1 MTHVSKFKMKDR
13 VKKRIT
19 GSLSRAFLQSGTAH
33 GRAMI
38 ETLLTSTEQ
47 IMLAKRLA
55 VIVMLE
61 REYTYYRIMKT
72 LKVSTSTIK
81 RLHKNLE
88 SGRYRF
94 IRRTFLK
101 KSNSLGFLEL
111 LEVFLAAGM
120 PSIAGPR
127 HQKRLN
133 ELRQRMR
140 S

>member
-1 MTHVSKFKMKDR
+1 MKDR
-13 VKKRIT
+13 VQKRIKD
-19 GSLSRAFLQSGTAH
+19 SLSNAFLKSGTAH

-61 REYTYYRIMKT
+61 RGYTYYRIMKT

-81 RLHKNLE
+81 RLHRNLE
-88 SGRYRF
+88 SGQYRF
-94 IRRTFLK
+94 IRHKLSK
-101 KSNSLGFLEL
+101 KSSNLGFLEL

-133 ELRQRMR
+133 ELRKRMR
-140 S
+140 A